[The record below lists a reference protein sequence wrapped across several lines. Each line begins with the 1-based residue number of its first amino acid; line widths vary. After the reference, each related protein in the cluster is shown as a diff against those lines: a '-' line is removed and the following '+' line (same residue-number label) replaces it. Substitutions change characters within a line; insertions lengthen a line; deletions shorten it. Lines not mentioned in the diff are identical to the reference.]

1 MVSRQ
6 EGTLYSRKRDFTIYG
21 EEFHNSFK
29 KSKQEDESNE
39 GPRPNSESMR
49 SFTFDFELHL
59 HTPLP
64 SDWQKSSEAKGY
76 SRTCEDQKTY
86 PKDPVIVGRPKMS
99 LDLELNLSPSYSPSK
114 TTTKIDESSN
124 HSETVSSKGKNMTSP
139 SKKSITGTGL
149 NRSLSWLAFEGG
161 DGGDDSVDHKEQ
173 EMVTK
178 VCMKCHML
186 VMLCTST
193 LVCPNCKFMHP
204 HDHSSTKL
212 FKQSNLLRL
221 LC

>member
-1 MVSRQ
+1 MVSRH
-6 EGTLYSRKRDFTIYG
+6 EGTLYSRKRDFTICG

-29 KSKQEDESNE
+29 RGKQEDQSQSNLFNE
-39 GPRPNSESMR
+39 RPNSESMR
-49 SFTFDFELHL
+49 SITFDFELHL

-64 SDWQKSSEAKGY
+64 SDWQTKGY
-76 SRTCEDQKTY
+76 SRTSEDHRTY
-86 PKDPVIVGRPKMS
+86 SKDPAIVERPKMS
-99 LDLELNLSPSYSPSK
+99 LDLELNLSPSYSPLK
-114 TTTKIDESSN
+114 ATTKRDESSN
-124 HSETVSSKGKNMTSP
+124 HNETVSPKGKDLTNQSK
-139 SKKSITGTGL
+139 KKSIIGTEL
-149 NRSLSWLAFEGG
+149 NRSPSWLAFEGT
-161 DGGDDSVDHKEQ
+161 GDDDDVDHKEQ

-193 LVCPNCKFMHP
+193 PVCPNCKFMHP

-212 FKQSNLLRL
+212 FKPSNLLKL

>member
-6 EGTLYSRKRDFTIYG
+6 EGTLYSRKRDFTVYG

-29 KSKQEDESNE
+29 KIKQEDQSQSTLFNE
-39 GPRPNSESMR
+39 RPNSESMR
-49 SFTFDFELHL
+49 SITFDFELHL

-64 SDWQKSSEAKGY
+64 SDWQTKGY
-76 SRTCEDQKTY
+76 SRTSDDHRAYT
-86 PKDPVIVGRPKMS
+86 KDPVIVGQPKMS
-99 LDLELNLSPSYSPSK
+99 LDLELNLSPSGSPSR
-114 TTTKIDESSN
+114 TTTIKKDESSN
-124 HSETVSSKGKNMTSP
+124 HHNETVTSKGKDLTNT
-139 SKKSITGTGL
+139 SKKSIIGTGL
-149 NRSLSWLAFEGG
+149 SRSPSWLAFEGG
-161 DGGDDSVDHKEQ
+161 DDDDVDHKGQ
-173 EMVTK
+173 EMVTT

-193 LVCPNCKFMHP
+193 PVCPNCKFMHP

-212 FKQSNLLRL
+212 FKPSNLLRL